1 MLNREISEDTRRVA
15 RSAARWLA
23 LIESGAASE
32 QDHLALQRWRDVHA
46 SHEHAWQKIQALR
59 SRFGA
64 LPAELAMASL
74 DRPDQGR
81 RRLLK
86 GMLGFA
92 ALAPAAWLV
101 SRELPIDAWR
111 ADLATRVG
119 ERQRLTLADGS
130 VLDINTDSALNL
142 DAGGRRLTLLRG
154 EVALRVAGSS
164 PFVIETGQGRATL
177 VAGEICV
184 HQQGDSCRF
193 SVLAGSVQLQASTHE
208 TQVLQRGQR
217 ATLRAGR
224 IQSTQIFDPGAP
236 GWRDGVLMANDQP
249 LGDFLRELDRYRP
262 GILRWSP
269 ALETLRV
276 TGSFRL
282 ADTDQILDLLAASLP
297 VEVHKRT
304 RYWVTLVPREKT
316 A

>member
-154 EVALRVAGSS
+154 EVSLRVAGSA
-164 PFVIETGQGRATL
+164 PFIIDTAQGRATL
-177 VAGEICV
+177 GTGEICV
-184 HQQGDSCRF
+184 HQHGDACQF
-193 SVLAGSVQLQASTHE
+193 SLFSGAGQLQPDAYDTLALQAGQRLTLRGGRVAST
-208 TQVLQRGQR
+208 Q
-217 ATLRAGR
+217 A
-224 IQSTQIFDPGAP
+224 FDVRQL

-262 GILRWSP
+262 GVLRWSP
-269 ALETLRV
+269 ALEGLRV

-297 VEVHKRT
+297 LDVHKRT
-304 RYWVTLVPREKT
+304 RYWVTLVPREKI

>member
-1 MLNREISEDTRRVA
+1 M
-15 RSAARWLA
+15 
-23 LIESGAASE
+23 
-32 QDHLALQRWRDVHA
+32 
-46 SHEHAWQKIQALR
+46 
-59 SRFGA
+59 
-64 LPAELAMASL
+64 
-74 DRPDQGR
+74 
-81 RRLLK
+81 LK

-101 SRELPIDAWR
+101 SRELPIDTWR
-111 ADLATRVG
+111 ADVATRVG

-142 DAGGRRLTLLRG
+142 DAGARRLSLIRG

-164 PFVIETGQGRATL
+164 PFVIETSQGRATL
-177 VAGEICV
+177 SAGEICV
-184 HQQGDSCRF
+184 HQQSDSCEF
-193 SVLAGSVQLQASTHE
+193 SVLAGSVQLQTSAYE
-208 TQVLQRGQR
+208 TQALQPGQR
-217 ATLRAGR
+217 VTLRAGR
-224 IQSTQIFDPGAP
+224 IQSTRTFDTKAL

-262 GILRWSP
+262 GLLRWSP
-269 ALETLRV
+269 ALESLRV

-297 VEVHKRT
+297 VDVHKRT
-304 RYWVTLVPREKT
+304 RYWVTLVPREKI

>member
-1 MLNREISEDTRRVA
+1 MLKREVSGDTRRVV

-23 LIESGAASE
+23 LLESGEASE
-32 QDHLALQRWRDVHA
+32 HDHRALQRWRDVHA

-64 LPAELAMASL
+64 LPSELAMASL

-92 ALAPAAWLV
+92 TLAPAAWLV
-101 SRELPIDAWR
+101 SRELPIEAWR
-111 ADLATRVG
+111 ADLSTQVG
-119 ERQRLTLADGS
+119 ERRRLTLADGS

-142 DAGGRRLTLLRG
+142 DADGRRLTLLRG
-154 EVALRVAGSS
+154 EVALKVADSA
-164 PFVIETGQGRATL
+164 PFVIETRQGRATL
-177 VAGEICV
+177 GAGEVCV
-184 HQQGDSCRF
+184 HQQGDSCQF
-193 SVLAGSVQLQASTHE
+193 SVLAGSVQLQASNGD
-208 TQVLQRGQR
+208 TQLLQPGQR
-217 ATLRAGR
+217 VTLRAGR
-224 IQSTQIFDPGAP
+224 IQSTQTFDTGAP

-297 VEVHKRT
+297 LDVLKRT
-304 RYWVTLVPREKT
+304 RYWVTLVPREKN

>member
-1 MLNREISEDTRRVA
+1 MLNREISDDTRRVA
-15 RSAARWLA
+15 RAAARWLA
-23 LIESGAASE
+23 LLESGQASE
-32 QDHLALQRWRDVHA
+32 RDHLALQRWRDVHA
-46 SHEHAWQKIQALR
+46 SHEQAWQKIQALR
-59 SRFGA
+59 SRFGR

-130 VLDINTDSALNL
+130 VLDINTDSALNF
-142 DAGGRRLTLLRG
+142 DAGARRLTLLRG
-154 EVALRVAGSS
+154 EVALKVADSA
-164 PFVIETGQGRATL
+164 PFVIETSQGRATL
-177 VAGEICV
+177 GTGEVCV
-184 HQQGDSCRF
+184 RQQGDSCQF
-193 SVLAGSVQLQASTHE
+193 SVLGGSLQLQASAYQ
-208 TQVLQRGQR
+208 TQVLQAGQR
-217 ATLRAGR
+217 VTLRAGR
-224 IQSTQIFDPGAP
+224 IQSTQSFDTAAL
-236 GWRDGVLMANDQP
+236 GWRDGVLMVNDQL

-269 ALETLRV
+269 ALESLRV